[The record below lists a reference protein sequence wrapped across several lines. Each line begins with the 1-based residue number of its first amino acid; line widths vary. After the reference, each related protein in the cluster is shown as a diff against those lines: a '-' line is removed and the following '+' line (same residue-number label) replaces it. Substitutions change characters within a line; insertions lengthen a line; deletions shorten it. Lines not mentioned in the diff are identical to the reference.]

1 MVYNRH
7 SFSLCF
13 VQDDLTGTL
22 VQQCRQS
29 QHTIQ
34 KIIELSGSN
43 DDFLLEALN
52 LNEELQ
58 KILFKYEELKK
69 PQTVQAEPEPAEIP
83 VLIELQL
90 PHETVI
96 RNPAGPSTRSD
107 GGDQGT
113 THHKDDFISL

>member
-1 MVYNRH
+1 
-7 SFSLCF
+7 
-13 VQDDLTGTL
+13 VQDDLTSTL
-22 VQQCRQS
+22 VQQCCQS
-29 QHTIQ
+29 QQTIQ

-43 DDFLLEALN
+43 VDFLLEAIN

-58 KILFKYEELKK
+58 KIVFKYEELKK
-69 PQTVQAEPEPAEIP
+69 PQMVQAEPEPAEIP

-96 RNPAGPSTRSD
+96 RNPVEVSIPSD
-107 GGDQGT
+107 GGDQGM